1 MPAPILVLHGKP
13 GNPQHFSFQFVV
25 TKKYKEAPD
34 EMQNFFLSILL
45 FIFFSFLSL
54 STFQNLSA

>member
-13 GNPQHFSFQFVV
+13 VNPQHFSFQFVV

-34 EMQNFFLSILL
+34 EMQNFFQFYSL
-45 FIFFSFLSL
+45 FSFP
-54 STFQNLSA
+54 F